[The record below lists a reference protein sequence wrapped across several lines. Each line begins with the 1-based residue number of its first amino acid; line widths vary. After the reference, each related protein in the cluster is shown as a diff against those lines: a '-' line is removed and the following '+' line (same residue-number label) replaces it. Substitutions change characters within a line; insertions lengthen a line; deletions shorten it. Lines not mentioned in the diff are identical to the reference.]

1 MTNLGSVETWHLL
14 AWPVLLQSWW
24 HECQM
29 LYSAPVRQSYISPS
43 VCQTTPWCSSH
54 SSVVCTVCK
63 CCRCF
68 ISREFVFV
76 FWRVISCYYISSE
89 APSSLFLLPA
99 YVWFIPPYR
108 SHFTLISGLPALLW
122 HTSEQHLLLQSDCTH
137 SAGSCTLLRALSLL
151 PSKQCN
157 YQPRCVFAVRDSSLH
172 HAGQAGVGEQSARER
187 AWMGEPEQGRY
198 IPELTNY
205 CMWVIKK
212 H

>member
-137 SAGSCTLLRALSLL
+137 SAGSCTLLRELCHYYHLSSVITSLDVCL
-151 PSKQCN
+151 
-157 YQPRCVFAVRDSSLH
+157 RCAI
-172 HAGQAGVGEQSARER
+172 QACIMLGKLEWVSRARARER
-187 AWMGEPEQGRY
+187 EWESQNRGGTS
-198 IPELTNY
+198 LS
-205 CMWVIKK
+205 
-212 H
+212 